1 MSAKLHACTTG
12 NKYQSMELIRKK
24 RIKTENSNFDMWF
37 FKSLYPKAEI
47 KHCIKNKPIDS

>member
-1 MSAKLHACTTG
+1 MSAKLHACKTE
-12 NKYQSMELIRKK
+12 NRYLSVELIRKR
-24 RIKTENSNFDMWF
+24 RIKRENSNFDMWF

>member
-1 MSAKLHACTTG
+1 MSAKLHASKTE
-12 NKYQSMELIRKK
+12 NKYLSVELIRKR
-24 RIKTENSNFDMWF
+24 RIKRENSNFDMWF